1 MLALG
6 DPAKEI
12 RGMAQSNETTTKSAS
27 AKEATAA
34 TKDSGR
40 VKIGGG
46 SIRFTDPGRV
56 KIGGGSIR
64 F

>member
-1 MLALG
+1 
-6 DPAKEI
+6 
-12 RGMAQSNETTTKSAS
+12 MASTTTTTRT
-27 AKEATAA
+27 EAPKAQDA

-46 SIRFTDPGRV
+46 TIHFSDANVTREATKDSGRV
-56 KIGGGSIR
+56 KIGGGTLQ